1 MAHSASISYNFHL
14 SLIIQEGC
22 SCLGQIPPFPK
33 QEVGMG
39 TKIIEPCGKEGPG
52 NLVMRVSWIGRGGSK
67 RGIELKA
74 KKDEQSC

>member
-1 MAHSASISYNFHL
+1 
-14 SLIIQEGC
+14 
-22 SCLGQIPPFPK
+22 
-33 QEVGMG
+33 MG